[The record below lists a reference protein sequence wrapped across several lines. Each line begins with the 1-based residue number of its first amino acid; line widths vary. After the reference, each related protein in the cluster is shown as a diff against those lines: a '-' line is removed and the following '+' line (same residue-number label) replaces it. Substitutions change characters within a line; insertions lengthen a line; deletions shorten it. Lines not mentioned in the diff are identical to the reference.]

1 MKLPLTGGCACG
13 AIRYEC
19 GAEPMAMFYCHCR
32 DCQQAGGGACAA
44 AVLLPVAAF
53 RITCGEPRYFE
64 TSSLAGGTHRRGF
77 CAVCGSRILGAVKE
91 GQPFIGV
98 LAGSLDD
105 PSIFQPSCHIFV
117 ADAQPW
123 HPLNDG
129 LPRYRHYMP
138 L

>member
-19 GAEPMAMFYCHCR
+19 DAEPLMMFYCHCR
-32 DCQQAGGGACAA
+32 DCQQAGGGSCSA
-44 AVLLPVAAF
+44 AVVLPVKDF
-53 RITCGEPRYFE
+53 RLTHGEPRFYA
-64 TSSLAGGTHRRGF
+64 SPSLAGGVHRRGF
-77 CAVCGSRILGAVKE
+77 CRVCGSRVLGAVKE

-98 LAGSLDD
+98 LAASLDD

-117 ADAQPW
+117 ADAQAW
-123 HPLNDG
+123 HGMEDG

-138 L
+138 M